1 MGRRER
7 SSTDSMTYELSTL
20 APLPGLTFDLAN
32 GCEPRR
38 AAASL
43 WVPLNYSSASC
54 QQRLITVVG
63 SENMACNRANLE
75 QPACAG

>member
-1 MGRRER
+1 
-7 SSTDSMTYELSTL
+7 MTYELSTL

-63 SENMACNRANLE
+63 SENMACNRGLIWHSSSPHVPDLALLSK
-75 QPACAG
+75 